1 MLKRL
6 AAVAALLVVP
16 AIATAP
22 VYAAPHAPAQGAAS
36 EETDEEEEDEDEIAA
51 AEGAELA
58 INPADVGTFGYAVGV
73 DPLNSWQFSNAFFI
87 RHSPWGDWS
96 EAILGVNTRS
106 QVIDPTGSYAL
117 EFTGLNAQLGVKAWF
132 LRLGLSGE
140 IDWVKRITQNAGR
153 LSWQNSPGFLVEPYV
168 GTTLP
173 FFRTPFTSLDARVYV
188 PVARFVPGAGFLSPD
203 PAVGP
208 RLMLNLWVGLPDT
221 PDDEFEE
228 EEEEE
233 EEDTESMDEESE
245 EEVEEEVAPT
255 PAPRATPAPKVTPR
269 PAPKAPAKPA
279 PKK

>member
-1 MLKRL
+1 LLKRL

-22 VYAAPHAPAQGAAS
+22 VYAAPQAPAQAA
-36 EETDEEEEDEDEIAA
+36 EPEDADEEEEDSDEAD
-51 AEGAELA
+51 LA
-58 INPADVGTFGYAVGV
+58 IKPADVGTFGYAVGV

-117 EFTGLNAQLGVKAWF
+117 EFTGLNAQLGMKAWF

-140 IDWVKRITQNAGR
+140 IDWVKRIKQNAGR
-153 LSWQNSPGFLVEPYV
+153 LSWENSPGFLVEPYI

-228 EEEEE
+228 EEDEESE
-233 EEDTESMDEESE
+233 PDDSESMDEDE
-245 EEVEEEVAPT
+245 EDEEAAPT
-255 PAPRATPAPKVTPR
+255 PAPRATPTPKVTPK
-269 PAPKAPAKPA
+269 PAPKAPAKPQ

>member
-1 MLKRL
+1 LLKRL

-22 VYAAPHAPAQGAAS
+22 VDAAPYAPVQGAAS
-36 EETDEEEEDEDEIAA
+36 EATDEEEEDEEDDSD
-51 AEGAELA
+51 GASLA

-73 DPLNSWQFSNAFFI
+73 DPLNSWQFSNAFYI

-96 EAILGVNTRS
+96 EAMLGVNTRS
-106 QVIDPTGSYAL
+106 QVIDPTGAYAL

-203 PAVGP
+203 PAIGP

-233 EEDTESMDEESE
+233 EEDTESMDDEETE
-245 EEVEEEVAPT
+245 EEAEEEAVPA
-255 PAPRATPAPKVTPR
+255 PAPRATPAPKVTPK
-269 PAPKAPAKPA
+269 PAPKAPAKPQ

>member
-16 AIATAP
+16 TIAIAP
-22 VYAAPHAPAQGAAS
+22 VYAAPKAPAQSAAP
-36 EETDEEEEDEDEIAA
+36 EEADEEEEDEDADSD
-51 AEGAELA
+51 GADLA
-58 INPADVGTFGYAVGV
+58 IKPADVGTFGYAVGV

-106 QVIDPTGSYAL
+106 QVIDPSGSYAL

-140 IDWVKRITQNAGR
+140 IDWVKRIKQNAGR
-153 LSWQNSPGFLVEPYV
+153 LSWENSPGFLVEPYI

-221 PDDEFEE
+221 PGDAFEE
-228 EEEEE
+228 EDEAEESGDTERMDEDEEEAE
-233 EEDTESMDEESE
+233 EA
-245 EEVEEEVAPT
+245 APT
-255 PAPRATPAPKVTPR
+255 PAPRATPAPKP
-269 PAPKAPAKPA
+269 PAKPPA
-279 PKK
+279 KPLPKK